1 MKCSEA
7 FASTDSK
14 ESRFA
19 PDPLRFLIA
28 RIRSFV
34 RREGTVVLVIR
45 DRANLRILV
54 ADASMTREYFF

>member
-1 MKCSEA
+1 MKSSEA

-34 RREGTVVLVIR
+34 RREGTVVFVIR
-45 DRANLRILV
+45 DRASLLTLA
-54 ADASMTREYFF
+54 ADTNTSHEHVF

>member
-28 RIRSFV
+28 RIRPFV
-34 RREGTVVLVIR
+34 RLEGTVVFVIR
-45 DRANLRILV
+45 DRASLRTR
-54 ADASMTREYFF
+54 ATSRFSKYEASS